1 METVEDVQKYE
12 KEYNESSF
20 WDKILN
26 FAKRA
31 GIELIYLV
39 LLLYYTLDS
48 NTLSL
53 KDRIIVIGALGY
65 FILPV
70 DLIPDYIPII
80 GLTDDFGA
88 ISYAYNK
95 IKENITDEIREQARN
110 KVHSIFGDFDKDK
123 IEKY

>member
-53 KDRIIVIGALGY
+53 KDRVIVIGALGY

-88 ISYAYNK
+88 ILYAYNT
-95 IKENITDEIREQARN
+95 IKENITDEIREQARS
-110 KVHSIFGDFDKDK
+110 KVHSIFGDFDKGK